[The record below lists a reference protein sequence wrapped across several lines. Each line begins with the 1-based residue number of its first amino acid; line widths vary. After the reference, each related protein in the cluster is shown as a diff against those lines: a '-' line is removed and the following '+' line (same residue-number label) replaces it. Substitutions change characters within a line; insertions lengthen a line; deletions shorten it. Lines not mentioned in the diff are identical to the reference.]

1 MDVQENECSEADGDA
16 FEKFLQEGGT
26 LAMLKGV
33 SQQSLEQIYSIA
45 FNHFQAEKWNEA
57 HTIFQGLCT
66 LDHYDT
72 RFFLG
77 LGACRQS
84 LGKFQQAVECYTYG
98 ALIDI
103 SDPRFP
109 FHAGECQ
116 LHLGN
121 LEAAESGFYSAGVLA
136 STLSEYSSLLG
147 RAEVM
152 LEAVIARRSQV
163 NVSS

>member
-1 MDVQENECSEADGDA
+1 MDFQQSSPSEADENALEA
-16 FEKFLQEGGT
+16 FLRDGGT
-26 LAMLKGV
+26 LAMLKDI
-33 SQQSLEQIYSIA
+33 SQESLEQIYSLA
-45 FNHFQAEKWNEA
+45 FNHFQVGKWNEA
-57 HTIFQGLCT
+57 HTVFQGLCM

-84 LGKFQQAVECYTYG
+84 LGQFEQALESYTYG
-98 ALIDI
+98 ALVDI

-116 LHLGN
+116 LQLGN
-121 LEAAESGFYSAGVLA
+121 LDAAESGFYSAGVLA
-136 STLSEYSSLLG
+136 STLPEYSSFTG

-152 LEAVIARRSQV
+152 LEVVSARRG
-163 NVSS
+163 